1 MFIARWERFREI
13 FTSKYKGRMKIDET
27 FIIKRIAKKQ
37 IDLIAKNCREEY
49 VDLIQGRT
57 DKEYIVKKALE
68 ELSKQENIDKIVN
81 WLELVWN
88 VEEK

>member
-1 MFIARWERFREI
+1 
-13 FTSKYKGRMKIDET
+13 MKIDET
-27 FIIKRIAKKQ
+27 FIIKRIVKKQ

-57 DKEYIVKKALE
+57 DKEYIVKKSLE
-68 ELSKQENIDKIVN
+68 ELNKQENIDKIVN

-88 VEEK
+88 IEEK